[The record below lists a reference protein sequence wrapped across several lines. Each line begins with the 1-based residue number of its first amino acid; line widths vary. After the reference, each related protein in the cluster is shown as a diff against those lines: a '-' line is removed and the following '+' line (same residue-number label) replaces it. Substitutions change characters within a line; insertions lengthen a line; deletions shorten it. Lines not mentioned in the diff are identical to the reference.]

1 MDVTSHDNDQVKQ
14 QREYRLI
21 HQQKVFE
28 QRVLICKGNEVIPIS
43 EELPLETRKRIFT
56 YIYKCLIIQ
65 RKLHTWNGIAKQAT
79 RQSARAKLHI
89 K

>member
-56 YIYKCLIIQ
+56 YI
-65 RKLHTWNGIAKQAT
+65 
-79 RQSARAKLHI
+79 SV
-89 K
+89 